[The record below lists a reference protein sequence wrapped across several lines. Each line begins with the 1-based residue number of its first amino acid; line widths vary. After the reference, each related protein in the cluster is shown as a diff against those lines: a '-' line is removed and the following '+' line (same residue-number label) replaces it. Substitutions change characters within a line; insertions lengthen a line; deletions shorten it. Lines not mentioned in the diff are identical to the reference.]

1 MIMVKIKFRL
11 TYNIYTVHQTRIM
24 HYSDFFL
31 FLPSLQGSFE
41 LPGKGFQNS
50 PNWQVPAGD
59 YYIITIFY
67 FQMLGNGLTVLTN
80 ASDIGDIF
88 LFMHMLKS
96 RKK

>member
-11 TYNIYTVHQTRIM
+11 TYTIYTVHQTRIM

-59 YYIITIFY
+59 YYIIYNNILFS
-67 FQMLGNGLTVLTN
+67 N
-80 ASDIGDIF
+80 AWEWINCFDQC
-88 LFMHMLKS
+88 
-96 RKK
+96 